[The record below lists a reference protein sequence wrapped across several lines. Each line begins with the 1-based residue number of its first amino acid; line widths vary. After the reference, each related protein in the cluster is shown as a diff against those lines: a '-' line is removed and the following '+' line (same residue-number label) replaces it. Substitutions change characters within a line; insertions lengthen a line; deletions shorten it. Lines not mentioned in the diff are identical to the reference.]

1 MDELQEFVAKGKYR
15 EAGTRAEKLLKD
27 GVDPNLMMKQAMIPA
42 MDEVGDLFQKGE
54 IYLPEMLMAAKAMKA
69 AMDVLKPRIVQSG
82 IASFGSA
89 VVGTVRGDMHDIGKN
104 LVSMSLEGAG
114 FEVVDL
120 GIDVAPERFV
130 GAIREHQPCVVG
142 LSALLTT
149 TMIGMKDTIDAI
161 EEAGLR
167 DEVKVMIGGAPVTKE
182 FAEEIG
188 ADFFGADCTAGK
200 DYAKEVA
207 SREA

>member
-1 MDELQEFVAKGKYR
+1 V
-15 EAGTRAEKLLKD
+15 
-27 GVDPNLMMKQAMIPA
+27 MMKKAMIPA

-69 AMDVLKPRIVQSG
+69 GMDVLKPRIVRSG
-82 IASFGSA
+82 IASFGNA

-104 LVSMSLEGAG
+104 LVTMSLEGAG
-114 FEVVDL
+114 FEVMDL
-120 GIDVAPERFV
+120 GVDVPPERFV

-149 TMIGMKDTIDAI
+149 TMIGMQDTIDAI

-167 DEVKVMIGGAPVTKE
+167 DDVKVMIGGAPVTKE
-182 FAEEIG
+182 FAQEIG

-207 SREA
+207 NRKA